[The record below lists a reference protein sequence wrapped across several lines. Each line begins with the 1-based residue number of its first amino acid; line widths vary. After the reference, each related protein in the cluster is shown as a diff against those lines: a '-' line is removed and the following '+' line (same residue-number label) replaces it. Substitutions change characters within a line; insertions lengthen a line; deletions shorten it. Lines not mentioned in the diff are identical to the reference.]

1 MNGKEAQPLSLVI
14 FACSYWKP
22 RQSSLSIAPPQN
34 GKRQKTKM
42 SKEAAD
48 SSLVKTPNSSVAP
61 EDGNVGTVSSE
72 DEEKIVAMKP
82 LKSTKE
88 GIQETAIRDL
98 HSDNDNVSFLLE
110 EPRSS
115 LKKGFNIE
123 VCRFYKV
130 QKNVDFMIILKK
142 RFARF
147 IRFLLS
153 KLK

>member
-1 MNGKEAQPLSLVI
+1 
-14 FACSYWKP
+14 
-22 RQSSLSIAPPQN
+22 
-34 GKRQKTKM
+34 M

-123 VCRFYKV
+123 VRSVHTVSPLQTQIAGHGSENDGQRGLLVHESGFVLKPVQAPPKGTREVAFYQV
-130 QKNVDFMIILKK
+130 GTFFFQPQMIDD
-142 RFARF
+142 
-147 IRFLLS
+147 
-153 KLK
+153 